1 MSGLSDLERTS
12 SIIQEM
18 MKSIYKFLNFTME
31 TAADFPDSRLPTLDF
46 SLWVDENGLI
56 MYTFYEKPM
65 SCNQVMHADSALPEN
80 MRVASLQAE
89 VTRRMQNV
97 SELLP
102 DRERVAVLDRY
113 AQKMANSGYQLTYI
127 RKRLVGG
134 LPSYE
139 RRLARSNLEKT
150 HKSWKA
156 LHESAGPNWGTRW
169 RKKLTG
175 KSTWYKGGNR
185 EEDEAYESDKEKGNE
200 EEIVMELTKE
210 EKWRRQRRLNKER
223 RKREKEERQ
232 TDVQKR
238 KNKETTSVMFLEHT
252 PHGELTRRLQ
262 ECEDRRGEVSGRR
275 VKMVEHMQ
283 PGDWKQLREKR

>member
-1 MSGLSDLERTS
+1 MVEDKVSGLSDLERTS
-12 SIIQEM
+12 SFIQEM

-139 RRLARSNLEKT
+139 RRLARSKLEKT

-156 LHESAGPNWGTRW
+156 LHESAGASWGTRW

-175 KSTWYKGGNR
+175 KSTWYKGEG
-185 EEDEAYESDKEKGNE
+185 
-200 EEIVMELTKE
+200 
-210 EKWRRQRRLNKER
+210 
-223 RKREKEERQ
+223 
-232 TDVQKR
+232 
-238 KNKETTSVMFLEHT
+238 
-252 PHGELTRRLQ
+252 
-262 ECEDRRGEVSGRR
+262 
-275 VKMVEHMQ
+275 
-283 PGDWKQLREKR
+283 